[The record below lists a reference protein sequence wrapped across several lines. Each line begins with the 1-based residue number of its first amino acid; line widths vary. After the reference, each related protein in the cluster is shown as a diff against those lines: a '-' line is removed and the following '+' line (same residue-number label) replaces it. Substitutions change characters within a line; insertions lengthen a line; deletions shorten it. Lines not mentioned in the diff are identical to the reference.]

1 MNNHL
6 KKISALI
13 DEIDSI
19 ENADE
24 YNLLRNQIKDELFN
38 VFSTVSK
45 DVFITTISI
54 KVLKPIQEK
63 LNVAIKFIQT
73 KRSRSYRSKRPKIVL
88 KRDFL
93 IDLRNQILI
102 DYKEQLKETE
112 LYKDF
117 VINEANSRFLI
128 LNPTQDYPI
137 EIFTTKQLENILN
150 DAKKRVVSY
159 FEKQLITKQPTY
171 KDELFL
177 FDSQIIKCL
186 KEKEIEIININ
197 QRVINKEKE
206 QKRDIENLSDDEKEY
221 FYSHPSK
228 RREIASLIK
237 TDRVGFI
244 DYLLD
249 NETNF
254 DISNELAMIK
264 KHKIVLEEL
273 QNNLRKTHLFLK
285 TYTPKKET
293 PLTVFG
299 DRDVNKLE
307 QLYFELEHFLD
318 KSTQVEDIINVF
330 CVDYEPLQK
339 INLQNGTLNDFAYLM
354 DKMQPYFVVDIA
366 DRNYYNQWWA
376 DRFTFNGKEK
386 TKNAVSTII
395 SNTKNDAS
403 RKPQKTTR
411 INSIVSVL
419 K

>member
-1 MNNHL
+1 MNKYL

-24 YNLLRNQIKDELFN
+24 YDLLSNQIKDELFN
-38 VFSTVSK
+38 IFSTVST

-63 LNVAIKFIQT
+63 LNVAINFIQT
-73 KRSRSYRSKRPKIVL
+73 KRSRSYISKRPKILL

-128 LNPTQDYPI
+128 LNPTKDYPI
-137 EIFTTKQLENILN
+137 EIFTTKQFENVLKISFSEIIN
-150 DAKKRVVSY
+150 Y
-159 FEKQLITKQPTY
+159 FDESQLANSNY
-171 KDELFL
+171 KDEIYLFVEKANRKLKELSNRIGYLKKVIDKNQSEDFDFL
-177 FDSQIIKCL
+177 FDLHSEVKLL
-186 KEKEIEIININ
+186 KLQETYLLNLIKEIEN
-197 QRVINKEKE
+197 
-206 QKRDIENLSDDEKEY
+206 
-221 FYSHPSK
+221 
-228 RREIASLIK
+228 
-237 TDRVGFI
+237 
-244 DYLLD
+244 
-249 NETNF
+249 
-254 DISNELAMIK
+254 
-264 KHKIVLEEL
+264 
-273 QNNLRKTHLFLK
+273 THFFLK
-285 TYTPKKET
+285 IYTPKKET

-299 DRDVNKLE
+299 GRDVNKLE

-330 CVDYEPLQK
+330 SLDYVPLQK

-376 DRFTFNGKEK
+376 DRFTFKGKEK
-386 TKNAVSTII
+386 TKKGISTII

-403 RKPQKTTR
+403 RKPQKATR
-411 INSIVSVL
+411 INSIVDVL